1 MTKINYDIALIGNA
15 IVDIIAQTS
24 DSMLKE
30 LLIEKGAM
38 QIIDAEK
45 ADDLLKIIDNPI
57 IVSGGSAAN
66 TAVGFSSFGGI
77 ACFLGQT
84 GSDEFGTLFEK
95 NINEAGVFFQRKQN
109 NNLFE
114 KTSKSII
121 LVSPDAERSMS
132 TFLGAS
138 IDFNIN
144 CVNEE
149 LIINSNIL
157 YIEGYLFDQPEA
169 KKAIYHCCRIAKE
182 KNIQIALSLSDLFC
196 VERHRKDFLSLISE
210 FIHIVFANEA
220 ELKSLYQMDFS
231 SCINKLKEVVT
242 IGAITLGSKG
252 SLIFKNGLEYNINA
266 NKIENLVDTTG
277 AGDLFAAGFLYGFS
291 KSLSID
297 NCGSLGTKAASE
309 IITYYGARPK
319 ILLKNLLS

>member
-24 DSMLKE
+24 DRMLKE

-132 TFLGAS
+132 TFFS
-138 IDFNIN
+138 I
-144 CVNEE
+144 
-149 LIINSNIL
+149 
-157 YIEGYLFDQPEA
+157 
-169 KKAIYHCCRIAKE
+169 R
-182 KNIQIALSLSDLFC
+182 
-196 VERHRKDFLSLISE
+196 
-210 FIHIVFANEA
+210 
-220 ELKSLYQMDFS
+220 
-231 SCINKLKEVVT
+231 
-242 IGAITLGSKG
+242 
-252 SLIFKNGLEYNINA
+252 
-266 NKIENLVDTTG
+266 
-277 AGDLFAAGFLYGFS
+277 
-291 KSLSID
+291 
-297 NCGSLGTKAASE
+297 
-309 IITYYGARPK
+309 
-319 ILLKNLLS
+319 

>member
-24 DSMLKE
+24 DRMLKE
-30 LLIEKGAM
+30 LLIKKGAM

-138 IDFNIN
+138 IDFNI
-144 CVNEE
+144 
-149 LIINSNIL
+149 I
-157 YIEGYLFDQPEA
+157 
-169 KKAIYHCCRIAKE
+169 
-182 KNIQIALSLSDLFC
+182 
-196 VERHRKDFLSLISE
+196 
-210 FIHIVFANEA
+210 
-220 ELKSLYQMDFS
+220 FS
-231 SCINKLKEVVT
+231 GL
-242 IGAITLGSKG
+242 L
-252 SLIFKNGLEYNINA
+252 LIFFLFISVGRIN
-266 NKIENLVDTTG
+266 
-277 AGDLFAAGFLYGFS
+277 LFL
-291 KSLSID
+291 
-297 NCGSLGTKAASE
+297 
-309 IITYYGARPK
+309 
-319 ILLKNLLS
+319 

>member
-24 DSMLKE
+24 DRMLKE

-121 LVSPDAERSMS
+121 LVSPDAERSTAFALKGERRQREPALVVFS
-132 TFLGAS
+132 RLQLVHAVVDEELGPSIPVSRVDGRSVVTVQLSQFEVVFKVHHVAS
-138 IDFNIN
+138 IT
-144 CVNEE
+144 
-149 LIINSNIL
+149 LRQYS
-157 YIEGYLFDQPEA
+157 YMP
-169 KKAIYHCCRIAKE
+169 RI
-182 KNIQIALSLSDLFC
+182 SVS
-196 VERHRKDFLSLISE
+196 
-210 FIHIVFANEA
+210 
-220 ELKSLYQMDFS
+220 
-231 SCINKLKEVVT
+231 VT
-242 IGAITLGSKG
+242 M
-252 SLIFKNGLEYNINA
+252 
-266 NKIENLVDTTG
+266 
-277 AGDLFAAGFLYGFS
+277 
-291 KSLSID
+291 
-297 NCGSLGTKAASE
+297 
-309 IITYYGARPK
+309 
-319 ILLKNLLS
+319 